1 MRLNEEIGVLYDVTC
16 LGDTYFNRE
25 RIERSYQEKG
35 MSIDLRFR
43 PFREVMEKVGVLPS
57 FLSLFFCVGE
67 TGEPIIAKFFDNMV
81 DVPSVSIELFLS
93 NFDDEEK
100 VLGAVVASFFP
111 YLDEKSKRKL
121 VAGDISLWYRIC
133 GESDLPAEMQTA
145 MLYMVSS
152 YETLHL
158 EIRRELFR
166 IYTIIKAY
174 HLAHKEE
181 IERIY
186 KAMESPEEMKQLCD
200 QHQIDLTGV
209 EENNIDLGV
218 TLMNPIM
225 SMGTRFQNVVIFV
238 CGGEYLLLT
247 EKKDEFLDVALSDFV
262 VNCGTKQKMDIL
274 LLFREHG
281 VLTAAQL
288 ARVLEVS
295 PPMAWRYVE
304 MLYKHNILMVNKKEA
319 KNIYYSLNPEYFR
332 GVLHSMEEFIKGI

>member
-304 MLYKHNILMVNKKEA
+304 MLYTQYPYGEQKRSKKYIL
-319 KNIYYSLNPEYFR
+319 
-332 GVLHSMEEFIKGI
+332 

>member
-1 MRLNEEIGVLYDVTC
+1 
-16 LGDTYFNRE
+16 
-25 RIERSYQEKG
+25 
-35 MSIDLRFR
+35 
-43 PFREVMEKVGVLPS
+43 MEKVGVLPS

-111 YLDEKSKRKL
+111 NLDEKSKRKL

-152 YETLHL
+152 YGALHM

-166 IYTIIKAY
+166 IYSIIKAY
-174 HLAHKEE
+174 HLIHKEE
-181 IERIY
+181 IDRISES
-186 KAMESPEEMKQLCD
+186 MESPERVKQLANQYRVNLAGTEEKD
-200 QHQIDLTGV
+200 IIFGV
-209 EENNIDLGV
+209 S
-218 TLMNPIM
+218 LMNPVM
-225 SMGTRFQNVVIFV
+225 SMGGRFGSKIIFV
-238 CGGEYLLLT
+238 CGGEFLLPM
-247 EKKDEFLDVALSDFV
+247 EMKDEFLDVALSDFV